1 MWAAHSVLQ
10 VDTRVL
16 VELADDVDPAAGRA
30 AVQAVTAA
38 FGSPDVFDRE
48 EYTASLAGDVDQVLS
63 LIYVLLA
70 LAIVIALM
78 GIANTLSLSVHERI
92 RELGLLRAVGATRR
106 QIRSMV
112 RGEAVVVSLFGT
124 AVGLGLGTFLGW
136 ALMRAIA
143 ADQGMGLF
151 SVPVGQLAIVLGL
164 GAMVGI
170 LAAVRPARRA
180 ARLDVLAAI
189 ATE

>member
-1 MWAAHSVLQ
+1 M
-10 VDTRVL
+10 
-16 VELADDVDPAAGRA
+16 LA
-30 AVQAVTAA
+30 
-38 FGSPDVFDRE
+38 
-48 EYTASLAGDVDQVLS
+48 

-92 RELGLLRAVGATRR
+92 RELGLLRAVGATRP

-124 AVGLGLGTFLGW
+124 VTGLALGTFLGW

-143 ADQGMGLF
+143 ADQGIGLF
-151 SVPVGQLAIVLGL
+151 SVPVGQLASSSGWGRWSGSWPQSVLP
-164 GAMVGI
+164 
-170 LAAVRPARRA
+170 AAPPDSTCSPPSRRIGGCCRRSGDGPQSRA
-180 ARLDVLAAI
+180 CCGSGPR
-189 ATE
+189 

>member
-1 MWAAHSVLQ
+1 M
-10 VDTRVL
+10 
-16 VELADDVDPAAGRA
+16 
-30 AVQAVTAA
+30 QAVTAA